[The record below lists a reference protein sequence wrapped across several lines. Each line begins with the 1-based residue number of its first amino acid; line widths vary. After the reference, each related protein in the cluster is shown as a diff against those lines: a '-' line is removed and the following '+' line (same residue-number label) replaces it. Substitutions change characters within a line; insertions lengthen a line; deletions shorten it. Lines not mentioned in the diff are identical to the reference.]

1 MLSYA
6 VKLHCL
12 KPAIWTNPAV
22 SMEVRRRRSG
32 RRTASWVSANKIWA
46 QNKATSNTIRICTL
60 SEDQSTY
67 SQAETNR
74 ARETKV
80 LGSTLGLPD
89 ATTWTRTQKA
99 PGLEK
104 RHSEPF
110 FFPAG
115 SFFFRSLR
123 IQMYSIEGN
132 KAISMQ
138 REFTV

>member
-12 KPAIWTNPAV
+12 KPAICANPAV
-22 SMEVRRRRSG
+22 SMEGRRRRPG

-46 QNKATSNTIRICTL
+46 QNKATSNTIRK
-60 SEDQSTY
+60 Y
-67 SQAETNR
+67 SQLRTTGAGR
-74 ARETKV
+74 LKSWAQ
-80 LGSTLGLPD
+80 LWAQLWAYLIPLLGLN
-89 ATTWTRTQKA
+89 TRKPQNW
-99 PGLEK
+99 GRGIVNL
-104 RHSEPF
+104 

-123 IQMYSIEGN
+123 VQMYSIEGN
-132 KAISMQ
+132 KAISVQ

>member
-12 KPAIWTNPAV
+12 KPAICTNPAV
-22 SMEVRRRRSG
+22 SMEVRRRRPG

-46 QNKATSNTIRICTL
+46 QNKATSNTIRKYILPTEN
-60 SEDQSTY
+60 S
-67 SQAETNR
+67 R
-74 ARETKV
+74 ARETKA
-80 LGSTLGLPD
+80 LGSALGLPD
-89 ATTWTRTQKA
+89 ATAWPKPQKA

-104 RHSEPF
+104 THSES

-123 IQMYSIEGN
+123 VQMYSIEGN
-132 KAISMQ
+132 KAVSMQ